1 MNQDSLLES
10 VLWYMKLMKHIS
22 NYILLVLS
30 SLILTGTATA
40 ADTYRWVDEKGIVHY
55 GDIVPSEYARQEK
68 RVLNSQGVTVGI
80 ISGYKTDAQLA
91 EEARIRMEQNRV
103 DREKAKRRARDIV
116 LLNTYLSVNEIE
128 MLRDRRLDLL
138 KAQSMVTEQ
147 YLGTLNARLMALTDE
162 AGKFNY
168 PYNPESEL
176 PPLPEN
182 LAMEMVQTLEA
193 VSQYES
199 NLQTK
204 NEEQASLAAMFD
216 TDIDRFKELKGI
228 DQD

>member
-1 MNQDSLLES
+1 
-10 VLWYMKLMKHIS
+10 MKLMRYTTICIS
-22 NYILLVLS
+22 LVFS
-30 SLILTGTATA
+30 SLILIGTATA

-55 GDIVPSEYARQEK
+55 GDIVPFEYARHEK
-68 RVLNSQGVTVGI
+68 QVLNSQGVTIGI

-91 EEARIRMEQNRV
+91 EEARIRMEQNRIE
-103 DREKAKRRARDIV
+103 REKAKRRARDIV
-116 LLNTYLSVNEIE
+116 LLNTYLSVDEIE

-147 YLGTLNARLMALTDE
+147 YLGTLNARLMALTEE

-168 PYNPESEL
+168 PYDPESEL

-193 VSQYES
+193 VSQYEA

-204 NEEQASLAAMFD
+204 REEQGSLAAMFD
-216 TDIDRFKELKGI
+216 TDINRFKVLKGI
-228 DQD
+228 DQEDRP